1 MNNADQPTTPGE
13 LSAIHDRL
21 NAGELRMKRIE
32 EQVFENTELT
42 RENTALTQDIK
53 DLLDAARMGFKVLG
67 GVGVAVKWIGM
78 IAAAGVAIW
87 SAFYAITHGGA
98 TPK

>member
-1 MNNADQPTTPGE
+1 MDDQPTTPGE

-21 NAGELRMKRIE
+21 NAGERRMKGIE
-32 EQVFENTELT
+32 EQIEENTSLT
-42 RENTALTQDIK
+42 RDIR
-53 DLLDAARMGFKVLG
+53 DLLSAARLGFKVLG
-67 GVGVAVKWIGM
+67 GIGIAVKWIGV